1 MGLAGA
7 QKQEIDR
14 MSVEAAAID
23 GKPAR
28 LTGKPLIFFLTLL
41 AALGMLATNM
51 YLASFPSIGRDLAAS
66 PAQVKLTLTVF
77 LLGFAFGQLVIGPL
91 SDMFGRRP
99 LLLAGLV
106 VYTVTGM
113 LCAVATHIDWMI
125 GIRIA
130 QAVGACTGS
139 VVARAVA
146 RDLFQGDAL
155 TRSLGMITTLVAVA
169 PGFSPLLGGIIET
182 LVGWR
187 GTFAFLALVGCF
199 AAVVVWL
206 RIPETHHAREAA
218 PKLGEAFASYFE
230 LLGTRAFL
238 VPGISIACAMAG
250 LFAFFAS
257 APIIFIEHFGVAPIV
272 FGMIPCFTVFAVFA
286 GGFSAPRLAKRWSG
300 MKPILF
306 GLTIMLIGASAMF
319 AASYLKYAGMPQVLA
334 TLMIFLFGMGIVS
347 PLSTVVAMRPFPE
360 KAGAA
365 SALIGFCQMA
375 GGALGTI
382 LLSLLPF
389 PLLQALPMV
398 MAGGAIIGL
407 AAVLLFAKRG

>member
-1 MGLAGA
+1 
-7 QKQEIDR
+7 

-23 GKPAR
+23 GKPVR

-91 SDMFGRRP
+91 SDMLGRRP
-99 LLLAGLV
+99 LLLAGLI
-106 VYTVTGM
+106 VYAITSV
-113 LCAVATHIDWMI
+113 LCAIATHIDWMI
-125 GIRIA
+125 GIRIV

-139 VVARAVA
+139 VIARAVA

-155 TRSLGMITTLVAVA
+155 TRSLAMITTLVAVA

-187 GTFAFLALVGCF
+187 GTFAFLALVGAF
-199 AAVVVWL
+199 AAAVVWL
-206 RIPETHHAREAA
+206 RIPETHDARDSA

-238 VPGISIACAMAG
+238 VPGLSIACAMAG

-272 FGMIPCFTVFAVFA
+272 FGTIPCFTVFAVFA

-319 AASYLKYAGMPQVLA
+319 AAAYLNYAGMPQVLA

-389 PLLQALPMV
+389 PLLQALPTV

-407 AAVLLFAKRG
+407 GAVLLFGKRS

>member
-1 MGLAGA
+1 
-7 QKQEIDR
+7 
-14 MSVEAAAID
+14 MSIETAAAR
-23 GKPAR
+23 GPAR

-66 PAQVKLTLTVF
+66 AGEVKLTLTVF

-91 SDMFGRRP
+91 SDKFGRRP
-99 LLLAGLV
+99 LLLFGLSL
-106 VYTVTGM
+106 YAITAA
-113 LCAVATHIDWMI
+113 LCALATNVDWMI

-146 RDLFQGDAL
+146 RDLFQGDEL

-187 GTFAFLALVGCF
+187 GTFAFLAFIGLF
-199 AAVVVWL
+199 AIFIVWL
-206 RIPETHHAREAA
+206 RIPETHHVRDSA
-218 PKLGEAFASYFE
+218 PRLGQAFASYLE
-230 LLGTRAFL
+230 LLGRKEFL
-238 VPGISIACAMAG
+238 IPGISIACAMAG
-250 LFAFFAS
+250 LFAFFAA
-257 APIIFIEHFGVAPIV
+257 APIIFIEHFGVRPVV
-272 FGMIPCFTVFAVFA
+272 FGLIPCFTVFAVFA
-286 GGFSAPRLAKRWSG
+286 GGFSAPRLARRWSG
-300 MKPILF
+300 MMPILF
-306 GLTIMLIGASAMF
+306 GLAIMLIGSSAMF

-334 TLMIFLFGMGIVS
+334 TLMIFLYGMGIVS

-382 LLSLLPF
+382 LLGVLPF
-389 PLLQALPMV
+389 PLLIALPLV

-407 AAVLLFAKRG
+407 LAVLTFARRPDPLGS

>member
-1 MGLAGA
+1 
-7 QKQEIDR
+7 
-14 MSVEAAAID
+14 MSIETAAAR
-23 GKPAR
+23 GPAR

-66 PAQVKLTLTVF
+66 AGEVKLTLTVF

-91 SDMFGRRP
+91 SDKFGRRP
-99 LLLAGLV
+99 LLLFGLSL
-106 VYTVTGM
+106 YAITAA
-113 LCAVATHIDWMI
+113 LCALATNVDWMI

-146 RDLFQGDAL
+146 RDLFQGDEL

-187 GTFAFLALVGCF
+187 GTFAFLAFIGLF
-199 AAVVVWL
+199 AIFIVWL
-206 RIPETHHAREAA
+206 RIPETHHVRDSA
-218 PKLGEAFASYFE
+218 PRLGQAFASYLE
-230 LLGTRAFL
+230 LLGRKEFL
-238 VPGISIACAMAG
+238 IPGISIACAMAG
-250 LFAFFAS
+250 LFAFFAA
-257 APIIFIEHFGVAPIV
+257 APIIFIEHFGVRPVI
-272 FGMIPCFTVFAVFA
+272 FGLIPCFTVFAVFA
-286 GGFSAPRLAKRWSG
+286 GGFSAPRLARRWSG
-300 MKPILF
+300 MMPILF
-306 GLTIMLIGASAMF
+306 GLAIMLIGSSAMF

-334 TLMIFLFGMGIVS
+334 TLMIFLYGMGIVS

-382 LLSLLPF
+382 LLGVLPF
-389 PLLQALPMV
+389 PLLIALPLV

-407 AAVLLFAKRG
+407 LAVLTFARRPAPLGS

>member
-1 MGLAGA
+1 
-7 QKQEIDR
+7 

-23 GKPAR
+23 GKPVC

-91 SDMFGRRP
+91 SDMLGRRP
-99 LLLAGLV
+99 LLLAGLI
-106 VYTVTGM
+106 VYAITSV
-113 LCAVATHIDWMI
+113 LCAIATHIDWMI
-125 GIRIA
+125 GIRIV

-139 VVARAVA
+139 VIARAVA

-155 TRSLGMITTLVAVA
+155 TRSLAMITTLVAVA

-187 GTFAFLALVGCF
+187 GTFAFLALVGAF
-199 AAVVVWL
+199 AAAVVWL
-206 RIPETHHAREAA
+206 RIPETHDARDSA

-238 VPGISIACAMAG
+238 VPGLSIACAMAG

-272 FGMIPCFTVFAVFA
+272 FGTIPCFTVFAVFA

-319 AASYLKYAGMPQVLA
+319 TAAYLNYAGMPQVLA

-389 PLLQALPMV
+389 PLLQALPTV

-407 AAVLLFAKRG
+407 GAVLLFGKRS

>member
-1 MGLAGA
+1 
-7 QKQEIDR
+7 

-23 GKPAR
+23 GKPVR

-91 SDMFGRRP
+91 SDMLGRRP
-99 LLLAGLV
+99 LLLAGLI
-106 VYTVTGM
+106 VYAITSV
-113 LCAVATHIDWMI
+113 LCAIATHIDWMI
-125 GIRIA
+125 GIRIV

-139 VVARAVA
+139 VIARAVA

-155 TRSLGMITTLVAVA
+155 TRSLAMITTLVAVA

-187 GTFAFLALVGCF
+187 GTFAFLALVGAF
-199 AAVVVWL
+199 AAAVVWL
-206 RIPETHHAREAA
+206 RIPETHDARDSA

-238 VPGISIACAMAG
+238 VPGLSIACAMAG

-272 FGMIPCFTVFAVFA
+272 FGTIPCFTVFAVFA

-319 AASYLKYAGMPQVLA
+319 TAAYLNYAGMPQVLA

-389 PLLQALPMV
+389 PLLQALPTV

-407 AAVLLFAKRG
+407 GAVLLFGKRS